1 MSLQRT
7 HCSLSSCAER
17 HPEAADTRGSAHGQ
31 GHKGSTLL
39 KIAMLSFHGCPFA
52 RLGEKDSG
60 GMNVYVLQA
69 ARELARR
76 GHSIDIFTRYHDPND
91 LQVDELEYGVRLVH
105 LKAGPYDSAKEG
117 LYEYIPEFLTS
128 LEAFHRSS
136 DTRYDIVHSHYWLSG
151 PVGEILSERWNAPH
165 AITFHTLAKKKKQ
178 ARSDEHEPEIRSAV
192 EQRSMERADAIV
204 VSTGQE
210 REDIRHLYGE
220 SSRTVKV
227 VPAGVDLDLFKPIQK
242 EEARRTLGLS
252 ESKIVLY
259 VGRLEPLK
267 GLDILLEAVWRLEDR
282 ADTRLLVVG
291 GSLQDDDELG
301 RLKAS
306 ADRMGIADIVTF
318 TGSIKQSDLPVYY
331 SAADVFVLP
340 SYYES
345 FGLVALEAMACGAPV
360 VASRVGGLKTFVE
373 NGVTGYLIPWRCPEP
388 FAQRLDMLLAN
399 PSLREKLGK
408 AGRAAALE
416 MGWGR
421 TADSLIDLYLE
432 LLGSAWQRV
441 AGA

>member
-1 MSLQRT
+1 MGR
-7 HCSLSSCAER
+7 
-17 HPEAADTRGSAHGQ
+17 PSA
-31 GHKGSTLL
+31 KAMRGSTLL

-76 GHSIDIFTRYHDPND
+76 GLSVDIFTRYHDPND

-128 LEAFHRSS
+128 LEAFHRSG
-136 DTRYDIVHSHYWLSG
+136 DTRYDLVQSHYWLSG
-151 PVGEILSERWNAPH
+151 PVGEILSEMWNVPH
-165 AITFHTLAKKKKQ
+165 AITFHTLAKTKKQ
-178 ARSDEHEPEIRSAV
+178 ARSGEHEPEMRSTV
-192 EQRSMERADAIV
+192 EQRSMERADAVV
-204 VSTGQE
+204 VSTAQE
-210 REDIRHLYGE
+210 GEDIRRLYGK
-220 SSRTVKV
+220 SSRTVRV
-227 VPAGVDLDLFKPIQK
+227 IPAGVDLNLFKPVQK
-242 EEARRTLGLS
+242 EEARRALGLS
-252 ESKIVLY
+252 ESKVVLY

-267 GLDILLEAVWRLEDR
+267 GVDILLEAVWRLEDR
-282 ADTRLLVVG
+282 SDTRLLVVG
-291 GSLQDDDELG
+291 GGLQTDDEFR

-306 ADRMGIADIVTF
+306 ADRLGIADMVTF
-318 TGSIKQSDLPVYY
+318 TGSVKQSDLPVYY
-331 SAADVFVLP
+331 SAADVFALP

-421 TADSLIDLYLE
+421 TADSLIDLYSE
-432 LLGSAWQRV
+432 LSGSAWQRA